1 MSGFDIP
8 GPADLRPHLIG
19 EDQIQEPKVPGSP
32 SGEPSTFAKTLTSVL
47 TEVRE
52 LQLDSKQ
59 KYQALARG
67 ENVEVHD
74 LMIAMGKS
82 EVAFNLMLEVR
93 NKLLEAWQHLSRSVS

>member
-8 GPADLRPHLIG
+8 GPADMRPRLIG
-19 EDQIQEPKVPGSP
+19 ADQVQEPKVTGSP
-32 SGEPSTFAKTLTSVL
+32 SGEPSTFAKTLNSAL

-52 LQLDSKQ
+52 LQLDSKN
-59 KYQALARG
+59 KYEGLVRG
-67 ENVEVHD
+67 EVEVHD